1 MRSYW
6 NDYNQQIDEQLAN
19 GQTNYSKIAR
29 DIVGNIK
36 GLDTFR
42 TYISRRAKRKDKIY
56 LSENSIVDET
66 LHRGNLKDDTWKVAW
81 VKNPDT
87 GVSALVT
94 NPDYANSGIDYDL
107 IRDDMV
113 EEFKKLSPIVKP
125 YKRKKTKNN
134 HCLVL
139 DIADL
144 HIGKLSTLNGVGS
157 NEEYNIDVAI
167 KRALESAES
176 LMDKSA
182 AWNIDQVYFIIGNDV
197 LHTDNTT
204 GSTTKLTQQDTD
216 GIWYDNFKIARLVY
230 SHIIKKLSI
239 VAPVHVIHC
248 PSNHDKMTGFMLADA
263 VSCYFHNDKN
273 ITFDVS
279 TMHRKYVKYGKN
291 LLNFSHGDGAK
302 LDQVPYLAAHEVPR
316 LWADTV
322 FRYGYLHHIHH
333 KDMFKF
339 RSGKD
344 FIGMTVEYLR
354 SPSGA
359 DKWHSDKGY
368 VGSKI
373 SIEAFI
379 HHPTGGQVARLTHNF

>member
-1 MRSYW
+1 M
-6 NDYNQQIDEQLAN
+6 
-19 GQTNYSKIAR
+19 
-29 DIVGNIK
+29 
-36 GLDTFR
+36 
-42 TYISRRAKRKDKIY
+42 
-56 LSENSIVDET
+56 
-66 LHRGNLKDDTWKVAW
+66 HRGNLKDDTWKVAW
-81 VKNPDT
+81 IKNPDT

-94 NPDYANSGIDYDL
+94 NPDYANNGIDYDL

-144 HIGKLSTLNGVGS
+144 HIGKLSTFGGVGS
-157 NEEYNIDVAI
+157 SEEYSVDIAI

-176 LMDKSA
+176 LMDKSS

-204 GSTTKLTQQDTD
+204 GSTTKGTNQDTD
-216 GIWYDNFKIARLVY
+216 GMWYDNFKIARAVY

-279 TMHRKYVKYGKN
+279 AMHRKYVKYGKN

-302 LDQVPYLAAHEVPR
+302 LDQVPYLAAHEVPQ

>member
-36 GLDTFR
+36 GLDSFR
-42 TYISRRAKRKDKIY
+42 TYVSRRAKRK
-56 LSENSIVDET
+56 SENSIVDET

-204 GSTTKLTQQDTD
+204 GSTTKGTNQDTD

-302 LDQVPYLAAHEVPR
+302 LDQVPYLAAHEVPQ

>member
-1 MRSYW
+1 
-6 NDYNQQIDEQLAN
+6 
-19 GQTNYSKIAR
+19 
-29 DIVGNIK
+29 
-36 GLDTFR
+36 
-42 TYISRRAKRKDKIY
+42 
-56 LSENSIVDET
+56 
-66 LHRGNLKDDTWKVAW
+66 
-81 VKNPDT
+81 
-87 GVSALVT
+87 
-94 NPDYANSGIDYDL
+94 
-107 IRDDMV
+107 
-113 EEFKKLSPIVKP
+113 
-125 YKRKKTKNN
+125 
-134 HCLVL
+134 
-139 DIADL
+139 
-144 HIGKLSTLNGVGS
+144 
-157 NEEYNIDVAI
+157 
-167 KRALESAES
+167 
-176 LMDKSA
+176 MDKSS

-204 GSTTKLTQQDTD
+204 GSTTKGTNQDTD
-216 GIWYDNFKIARLVY
+216 GMWYDNFKIARAVY

-239 VAPVHVIHC
+239 IAPVHVIHC
-248 PSNHDKMTGFMLADA
+248 PSNHDQMTGFMLADA

-279 TMHRKYVKYGKN
+279 AMHRKYVKYGKN

-302 LDQVPYLAAHEVPR
+302 LDQVPYLAAHEVPQ

-322 FRYGYLHHIHH
+322 FRYGFLHHIHH

>member
-42 TYISRRAKRKDKIY
+42 TYISRRAKRK
-56 LSENSIVDET
+56 SENSIVDET

-204 GSTTKLTQQDTD
+204 GSTTKGTNQDTD

-302 LDQVPYLAAHEVPR
+302 LDQVPYLAAHEVPQ

-379 HHPTGGQVARLTHNF
+379 HHPTRGQVARLTHNF

>member
-1 MRSYW
+1 MASDW
-6 NDYNQQIDEQLAN
+6 NNYNQQIDEQLAK
-19 GQTNYSKIAR
+19 GETNYSKIAR
-29 DIVGNIK
+29 DIVGNVK
-36 GLDTFR
+36 GLDSFR
-42 TYISRRAKRKDKIY
+42 TYISRRARRKG
-56 LSENSIVDET
+56 ENSIVDET

-94 NPDYANSGIDYDL
+94 NPDYANNGIDYDL

-113 EEFKKLSPIVKP
+113 GEFKKLSPIVKP

-144 HIGKLSTLNGVGS
+144 HIGKLSTFGGVGS
-157 NEEYNIDVAI
+157 SEEYSVDIAI

-204 GSTTKLTQQDTD
+204 GSTTKGTNQDTD
-216 GIWYDNFKIARLVY
+216 GMWYDNFKIARAVY

-239 VAPVHVIHC
+239 IAPVHVIHC

-279 TMHRKYVKYGKN
+279 AMHRKYVKYGKN

-302 LDQVPYLAAHEVPR
+302 LDQVPYLAAHEVPQ

-322 FRYGYLHHIHH
+322 FRYGFLHHIHH

>member
-42 TYISRRAKRKDKIY
+42 TYISRRAKRK
-56 LSENSIVDET
+56 SENSIVDET

-204 GSTTKLTQQDTD
+204 GSTTKGTNQDTD

-302 LDQVPYLAAHEVPR
+302 LDQVPYLAAHEVPQ

>member
-1 MRSYW
+1 MASDW
-6 NDYNQQIDEQLAN
+6 NNYNQQIDEQLAK
-19 GQTNYSKIAR
+19 GETNYSKIAR

-36 GLDTFR
+36 GLDSFR
-42 TYISRRAKRKDKIY
+42 TYVSRRARRKG
-56 LSENSIVDET
+56 ENSIVDET

-113 EEFKKLSPIVKP
+113 DEFKKLSPIVKP

-204 GSTTKLTQQDTD
+204 GSTTKGTNQDTD

-302 LDQVPYLAAHEVPR
+302 LDQVPYLAAHEVPQ

-379 HHPTGGQVARLTHNF
+379 HHPTRGQVARLTHNF

>member
-36 GLDTFR
+36 GLDSFR
-42 TYISRRAKRKDKIY
+42 TYVSRRAKRK
-56 LSENSIVDET
+56 SENSIVDET

-204 GSTTKLTQQDTD
+204 GSTTKGTNQDTD

-302 LDQVPYLAAHEVPR
+302 LDQVPYLAAHEVPQ

-379 HHPTGGQVARLTHNF
+379 HHPTRGQVARLTHNF

>member
-42 TYISRRAKRKDKIY
+42 TYISRRAKRK
-56 LSENSIVDET
+56 SENSIVDET

-157 NEEYNIDVAI
+157 NEEYNVDVAI

-176 LMDKSA
+176 LMDKSS
-182 AWNIDQVYFIIGNDV
+182 AWNINQVYFIIGNDV

-204 GSTTKLTQQDTD
+204 GSTTKGTNQDTD

-302 LDQVPYLAAHEVPR
+302 LDQVPYLAAHEVPQ

>member
-36 GLDTFR
+36 GLDSFR
-42 TYISRRAKRKDKIY
+42 TYVSRRAKRK
-56 LSENSIVDET
+56 SENSIVDET

-157 NEEYNIDVAI
+157 NEEYNVDVAI

-204 GSTTKLTQQDTD
+204 GSTTKGTNQDTD

-302 LDQVPYLAAHEVPR
+302 LDQVPYLAAHEVPQ

>member
-1 MRSYW
+1 MASNW
-6 NDYNQQIDEQLAN
+6 NNYNQQIDEQLAN

-36 GLDTFR
+36 GLDSFR
-42 TYISRRAKRKDKIY
+42 TYVSRRAKRKG
-56 LSENSIVDET
+56 ENSIVDET

-94 NPDYANSGIDYDL
+94 NPDYANNGIDYDL

-157 NEEYNIDVAI
+157 NEEYNVDVAI

-176 LMDKSA
+176 LMDKSS
-182 AWNIDQVYFIIGNDV
+182 AWNINQVYFIIGNDV

-204 GSTTKLTQQDTD
+204 GSTTKGTNQDTD

-302 LDQVPYLAAHEVPR
+302 LDQVPYLAAHEVPQ

>member
-36 GLDTFR
+36 GLDSFR
-42 TYISRRAKRKDKIY
+42 TYVSRRAKRK
-56 LSENSIVDET
+56 SENSIVDET

-176 LMDKSA
+176 LMDKSS
-182 AWNIDQVYFIIGNDV
+182 AWNINQVYFIIGNDV

-204 GSTTKLTQQDTD
+204 GSTTKGTNQDTD

-302 LDQVPYLAAHEVPR
+302 LDQVPYLAAHEVPQ

-379 HHPTGGQVARLTHNF
+379 HHPTRGQVARLTHNF